1 MTATVDS
8 SGSAAPRARARKPNG
23 HGAPFSHT
31 PDQGAPGQPL
41 SLPQSPP
48 GDAVEH
54 RDIHEQLHTKLAQL
68 TSLLTCS
75 YGVGAEWMDEIGKGH
90 RDNILWLA
98 SDVANEVQGLVE
110 QLDGGVK

>member
-8 SGSAAPRARARKPNG
+8 SGSAAPLALAQTTMG

-31 PDQGAPGQPL
+31 PDQGAPDQPL

-48 GDAVEH
+48 GDAVGH

-75 YGVGAEWMDEIGKGH
+75 YGVGAEWMETIGKGH

-98 SDVANEVQGLVE
+98 SDVAAEVQCLVE
-110 QLDGGVK
+110 QLDGAVR